1 MDCNGCVQ
9 KIKKA
14 LYGINGEPKEKKQ
27 KKESIFFI
35 HFFLSFFPYFLLLLE
50 FSCSFAGIYDIYI
63 DFPQQKLT
71 IIGWAEPE
79 RIMKAIKKT
88 RKIATICSDSEQTDP
103 QAAPT
108 GQPPDYMAPGSG
120 EPPNISSGPPPD
132 IAVGGGPP
140 DMAMGGGPPPGQMVV
155 QDGSFDPTNG
165 PQPPPP
171 GGYDSG
177 QGHVSHQ
184 PSDHGHIV
192 QQYPSES
199 GHVVHHQGPGPEL
212 GHVISHQPEYSHVVH
227 HQPTESFHVGH
238 QPSEHVHMVN
248 QPPDYSHTV
257 HHQQPPDHS
266 QTVQYHQ
273 PPNYSQSHVVQHH
286 QPEYRYASSHNY
298 HHNIPGATSM
308 QPATVIHSYNTY
320 KPSPYIT
327 EYVRPLTCSRPP
339 VYASESIP
347 QQPTTHYSP
356 RMDLY
361 NYNEDYYNT
370 GTGSSNGNITSIF
383 SDENPNACNLM

>member
-1 MDCNGCVQ
+1 
-9 KIKKA
+9 
-14 LYGINGEPKEKKQ
+14 
-27 KKESIFFI
+27 
-35 HFFLSFFPYFLLLLE
+35 
-50 FSCSFAGIYDIYI
+50 
-63 DFPQQKLT
+63 
-71 IIGWAEPE
+71 
-79 RIMKAIKKT
+79 MKAIKKT

-108 GQPPDYMAPGSG
+108 GQPPDSMAPAGS
-120 EPPNISSGPPPD
+120 EPPNFSSGPSPPD
-132 IAVGGGPP
+132 MVMGGGPT
-140 DMAMGGGPPPGQMVV
+140 DMATGGAPPPGQMVV

-165 PQPPPP
+165 QQPPHP
-171 GGYDSG
+171 GGYDAG

-184 PSDHGHIV
+184 PSDNGHIV
-192 QQYPSES
+192 HQYPSES
-199 GHVVHHQGPGPEL
+199 GHVVHHQGSGPGPEP

-227 HQPTESFHVGH
+227 HQPPESFHVGH

-248 QPPDYSHTV
+248 QPPDHGHTVYSH
-257 HHQQPPDHS
+257 QPPDHS

-273 PPNYSQSHVVQHH
+273 PPNYSQSHVVHHH

-327 EYVRPLTCSRPP
+327 EYVRPLTYSRPP

-356 RMDLY
+356 RLDLY